1 MREKENQEK
10 AASDRSALEILKNR
24 SPNSTHVEPEKIKD

>member
-10 AASDRSALEILKNR
+10 VASDRSALEILKNR
-24 SPNSTHVEPEKIKD
+24 TITSQVEPEKIKD